1 MKLNLSHNYTYI
13 HTYIHTHAHSQPLF
27 ITLAQQWNGY
37 QDEVVLLSV
46 LSNLLSSLVQFTGNG
61 SKEVEGEG
69 FQTLLAQ
76 AILLSDEQR
85 MQVCTEKPILLNLA
99 LHRATCTS

>member
-1 MKLNLSHNYTYI
+1 MKLSLSHIHTYI
-13 HTYIHTHAHSQPLF
+13 HTYTHAHSQPLF
-27 ITLAQQWNGY
+27 VTLAQQWNGY

-46 LSNLLSSLVQFTGNG
+46 LSNLLSSLAQFTGNG

-85 MQVCTEKPILLNLA
+85 MQVRTEKPVLLNLA